1 MIGSD
6 VWMEPFRAAVES
18 MNICTYICCSL
29 NITTE
34 IPGMSPAYE
43 TLTTG
48 ITGVLVRLEL

>member
-1 MIGSD
+1 
-6 VWMEPFRAAVES
+6 MEPFRAAVES

-29 NITTE
+29 NITTD